1 MDKTKKI
8 PVGALRFI
16 QNDND
21 ACVKFAKNEDG
32 TETPK
37 LNMLAYSGKPIEN
50 HWWWDTLVIDT
61 DGVKFN
67 QKKYPILEDHD
78 TRKKIAFTGKP
89 KTENYQIVIDPDTT
103 VFVDT
108 DESRAFQ
115 SLSKDGFPYQA
126 SIYAT
131 PTSIEYVQDG
141 ESADVNGF
149 SIKGP
154 ASIWRKSEFH
164 EASACVFGADSK
176 TMASAFS
183 KTETQELT
191 YEVLGE
197 HIEQLNN
204 EEVKTTMDMDTL
216 KKEHPDLVK
225 QIEDSA
231 VTDAQNSFS
240 KEKEGLQCEV
250 TKLQTQ
256 LSTSED
262 KILQLEKKD
271 ALREERERAVQRD
284 AEVKGIWSEKLS
296 ASDVA
301 EFHYA
306 KIQKMVNPDKFTKE
320 GVFDAE
326 AFSKAVDAEIPDWEN
341 IVSNTEVMGFSSG
354 TSREVDSDAKKKE
367 KFAKE
372 NEDASNG
379 LLALIG
385 QKPAT

>member
-1 MDKTKKI
+1 MDNTKKI

-16 QNDND
+16 QDDND

-37 LNMLAYSGKPIEN
+37 LSMLAYSGKPIEN

-89 KTENYQIVIDPDTT
+89 KTENYQIVIDPETT

-131 PTSIEYVQDG
+131 PTSIEYVRDG

-154 ASIWRKSEFH
+154 VSIWRKSEFH

-176 TMASAFS
+176 TNASAFS

-197 HIEQLNN
+197 HIEQLTTG
-204 EEVKTTMDMDTL
+204 EVKTTMDMDTL

-225 QIEDSA
+225 QIEDNA
-231 VTDAQNSFS
+231 VSDAQNSFS
-240 KEKEGLQCEV
+240 KEKEGLQTKV
-250 TKLQTQ
+250 TELQTQ
-256 LSTSED
+256 LTSSGD

-284 AEVKGIWSEKLS
+284 AEVEKIWSAKLS
-296 ASDVA
+296 ASTVSDRLHGKVR
-301 EFHYA
+301 
-306 KIQKMVNPDKFTKE
+306 KMVNPDKFTKE
-320 GVFDAE
+320 GMFDTD
-326 AFSKAVDAEIPDWEN
+326 AFSKAVDTEIADW
-341 IVSNTEVMGFSSG
+341 VDTGATTEVMGFSSG